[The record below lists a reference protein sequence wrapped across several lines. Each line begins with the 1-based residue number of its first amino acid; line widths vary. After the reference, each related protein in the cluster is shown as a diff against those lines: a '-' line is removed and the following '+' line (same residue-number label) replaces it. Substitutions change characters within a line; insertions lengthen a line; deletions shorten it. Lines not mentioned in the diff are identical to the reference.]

1 MGSTPVQH
9 NVLNVIAVVA
19 AFKQEKDLVGAFS
32 VIAQLHRL
40 IVYSTSL
47 GQGTLGSGLGLPDH
61 HPLLLLHPSLE
72 GFVPVDNCGLDPGL
86 VIHME
91 HLHWILHML
100 E

>member
-1 MGSTPVQH
+1 M
-9 NVLNVIAVVA
+9 
-19 AFKQEKDLVGAFS
+19 
-32 VIAQLHRL
+32 IAQLHRL

-61 HPLLLLHPSLE
+61 HPLLLLQPSLE

-91 HLHWILHML
+91 HLHWVLHML